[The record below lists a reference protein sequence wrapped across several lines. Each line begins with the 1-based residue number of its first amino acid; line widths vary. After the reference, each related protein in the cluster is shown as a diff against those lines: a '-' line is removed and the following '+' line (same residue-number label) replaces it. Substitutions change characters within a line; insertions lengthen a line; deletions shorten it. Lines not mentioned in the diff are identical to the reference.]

1 METRTK
7 FTIRKGTVISCDF
20 GTAKN
25 FAIDMAEFVVPF
37 LDDEATIIFNDREV
51 KINNKDIAESIFNK
65 LQEKLS

>member
-20 GTAKN
+20 GSAKS
-25 FAIDMAEFVVPF
+25 FTTDMAEFIAPF

-51 KINNKDIAESIFNK
+51 KIDNRDTAESIFNK
-65 LQEKLS
+65 LIEKLL